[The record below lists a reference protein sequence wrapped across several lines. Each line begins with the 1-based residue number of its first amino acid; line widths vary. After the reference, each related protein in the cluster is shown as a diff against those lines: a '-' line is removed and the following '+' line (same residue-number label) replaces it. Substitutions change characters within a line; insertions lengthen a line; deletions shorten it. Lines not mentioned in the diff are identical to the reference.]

1 MSAGDVHGY
10 LVPTRRAQLC
20 STFFHRVCEMGPVV
34 FEYPS
39 AAREQDREQRQSSRA
54 ADMGGGE
61 APRAQ
66 REHNPFAGDE
76 FL

>member
-1 MSAGDVHGY
+1 
-10 LVPTRRAQLC
+10 
-20 STFFHRVCEMGPVV
+20 MGPVV